1 MIFSKGFGILECNL
15 INLTKITNLSKQT
28 IHAEEAHNSNYI
40 MICIKTIPYIS
51 NNPTSFSYSSLHSYY
66 IQTEFNDTEEII
78 NNTFITYVEPLLIY
92 INHPALIQEWKLNI
106 HAAAYEK
113 KIDSDV
119 YKTSAK
125 KKIDCH
131 DSDWYWTT
139 SIKYTIQWF
148 PFITIR

>member
-1 MIFSKGFGILECNL
+1 M
-15 INLTKITNLSKQT
+15 
-28 IHAEEAHNSNYI
+28 
-40 MICIKTIPYIS
+40 
-51 NNPTSFSYSSLHSYY
+51 
-66 IQTEFNDTEEII
+66 
-78 NNTFITYVEPLLIY
+78 LIY

-125 KKIDCH
+125 RKIDCH
-131 DSDWYWTT
+131 DSNSYWTT

-148 PFITIR
+148 PFITIMEHTANIINPNKLLITSLLMALITFQLSLFYDKEDG